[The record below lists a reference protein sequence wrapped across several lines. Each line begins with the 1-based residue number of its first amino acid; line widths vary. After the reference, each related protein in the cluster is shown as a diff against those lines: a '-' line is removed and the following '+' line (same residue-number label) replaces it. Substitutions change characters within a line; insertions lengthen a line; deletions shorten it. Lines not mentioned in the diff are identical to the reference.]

1 MKTFAVIEQS
11 SGRII
16 NRVVVAND
24 VDWVAPTGHLAIEE
38 AVPMDIGGSYI
49 DGIYTPP
56 PHDPSE
62 LTDPVPAIT
71 KAQALLY
78 LLSIGKTEAD
88 VLAAI
93 ATISDPAER
102 AVAEI
107 EWNYRQPFRH
117 DHPLFAALG
126 PAVGITDMEAAF
138 RVAALL

>member
-1 MKTFAVIEQS
+1 MTVYVQRTEGAISGVFANLQE
-11 SGRII
+11 GY
-16 NRVVVAND
+16 A
-24 VDWVAPTGHLAIEE
+24 EE
-38 AVPMDIGGSYI
+38 ALASDDPEVLAYLN
-49 DGIYTPP
+49 PP
-56 PHDPSE
+56 
-62 LTDPVPAIT
+62 DPVPAIT

-78 LLSIGKTEAD
+78 LLSIDNTEAD

-93 ATISDPAER
+93 ATIADPTER

-138 RVAALL
+138 RAAAAL